1 MKRRVIRLH
10 PMLVF
15 SAVNGLAWFY
25 FGAVDRAWPP
35 LHSVMLAVVLQCLL
49 IPCPHRLDIRGL
61 QQMFPLNGSIWSLFW
76 EYIGSVLYGLVFRKL
91 SYTVLKLSV
100 GISLLITV
108 LYGLNINTPI
118 TLHGPTIPAYEFD
131 SGYRNDYYQQLGA
144 CIRLLFPFLLGILLS
159 RNRTFIRIKHGQI
172 ICPLAM
178 LVLLSVPAIGNVSG
192 VLNSVYETVCVTL
205 LFPTLLVVGAGSSVD
220 ESYRS
225 VLRFIGDV
233 SYPLY
238 TIHRT
243 VAYAVIGWKY
253 NSKNIP
259 PSGHFCA
266 VVSMLM
272 LSFGIAY
279 SALKLYDEPI
289 RRFLKEKLRGKDT
302 FN

>member
-1 MKRRVIRLH
+1 
-10 PMLVF
+10 
-15 SAVNGLAWFY
+15 
-25 FGAVDRAWPP
+25 
-35 LHSVMLAVVLQCLL
+35 
-49 IPCPHRLDIRGL
+49 
-61 QQMFPLNGSIWSLFW
+61 
-76 EYIGSVLYGLVFRKL
+76 
-91 SYTVLKLSV
+91 
-100 GISLLITV
+100 
-108 LYGLNINTPI
+108 
-118 TLHGPTIPAYEFD
+118 
-131 SGYRNDYYQQLGA
+131 
-144 CIRLLFPFLLGILLS
+144 
-159 RNRTFIRIKHGQI
+159 
-172 ICPLAM
+172 M
-178 LVLLSVPAIGNVSG
+178 LVLLSVPAIRNVSG